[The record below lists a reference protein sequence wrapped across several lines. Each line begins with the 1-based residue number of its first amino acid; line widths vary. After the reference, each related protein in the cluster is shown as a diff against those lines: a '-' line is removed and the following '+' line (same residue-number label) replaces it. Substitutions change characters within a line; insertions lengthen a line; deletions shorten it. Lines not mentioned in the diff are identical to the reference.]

1 VETSRPDLVA
11 EYLGQ
16 TAQKTRAVCEK
27 AIGGVL
33 FIDEAYT
40 LVGETKGDYGA
51 EAIAEILVQM
61 ENHRDDLLVIAA
73 GYPADMER
81 FLDANSGL
89 RSRFGATVNFPDY
102 SDEELVGIFEAMAR
116 SQNYLLSDDLRAA
129 LPAAVAAIDRGV
141 GFANGR
147 SARGLLERTVARQAV
162 RLAGPDVD
170 LDALPDEEL
179 QTLHVADLPA
189 T

>member
-1 VETSRPDLVA
+1 MLVS
-11 EYLGQ
+11 
-16 TAQKTRAVCEK
+16 
-27 AIGGVL
+27 
-33 FIDEAYT
+33 DT
-40 LVGETKGDYGA
+40 LSDYGP
-51 EAIAEILVQM
+51 EAIAELLVQM

-102 SDEELVGIFEAMAR
+102 TDTELVGIFEAMAAG
-116 SQNYLLSDDLRAA
+116 QNYLLSDDLVHA
-129 LPAAVAAIDRGV
+129 LPAAIAGIDRTS

-147 SARGLLERTVARQAV
+147 SARQLLERTIARQAV
-162 RLAGPDVD
+162 RLAGPEVD

-179 QTLHVADLPA
+179 QTLHVGDLPA
-189 T
+189 